1 METWDD
7 LLVNT
12 PSGLY
17 CPTGGFYLDPWKPVS
32 RAIITHAHSDHARPG
47 CDHYLVSREGLGVFQ
62 SRLGTAAPVTTLEYG
77 QALIHN
83 GVEITLFPAGHIL
96 GSAQIRLS
104 HGGKVAVLSGDYK
117 TADNDP
123 TCSPFE
129 PVRCHLFIT
138 ESTFGLPIYRWE
150 PSQSMFDRI
159 NRWWRDCRDAGQTA
173 LLLAY
178 SLGKTQR
185 LLAGVDPTI
194 GPLWLHGAAIGPTQA
209 YRETGI
215 PLPTTQAVS
224 EAPKRHDFAG
234 SLVIAPPSV
243 AGGPWTRRFGETST
257 AFASGWMHI
266 RGARRRQSYD
276 RGFALSDH
284 ADWTGLLQTIQET
297 GASTVWVTHGYV
309 ATLVRHLLEL
319 GYDARPLATRFV
331 GERLEG
337 EALDN
342 PESTEGETPS

>member
-32 RAIITHAHSDHARPG
+32 RAIITHAHSDHARSG
-47 CDHYLVSREGLGVFQ
+47 CDHYLVSLEGLGVFQ
-62 SRLGTAAPVTTLEYG
+62 SRLGTDAPVTTLEYG
-77 QALIHN
+77 QPLIHK

-150 PSQSMFDRI
+150 PSQSMFKRI

-185 LLAGVDPTI
+185 LLAGVDPST
-194 GPLWLHGAAIGPTQA
+194 GPIWLHGAAIGPTQA
-209 YRETGI
+209 YRATGI
-215 PLPTTQAVS
+215 SLPTTQAVS

-266 RGARRRQSYD
+266 RGARRRQAYD

-297 GASTVWVTHGYV
+297 EASTVWVTHGYV

-337 EALDN
+337 EALDT